1 MAGRIGG
8 LSVTNNPDR
17 DITGFSRTNKVSA
30 VVRTLSRAA
39 GFGISIAPKR
49 MGSVRRSRA
58 NILSAN
64 RAIRDINA
72 IANGKVRQRIINR
85 AVGKAGGLAVNAVL
99 PATNNIALRFIRAR
113 VGSYMNKRFHT
124 KLKKGGLLE
133 IFGPKATNN
142 IKKQLFSVKG
152 EGNIFQMMHRS
163 LLVALKATAP
173 RTEFTMNINNKIV
186 QFSPNNLAD
195 SVFMRDP
202 VINPRKGVL
211 GEWKVS
217 VGGSNPTTNVADK
230 APYVWIAQYG
240 GILFN
245 PQTGQNDQ
253 IYAPTFFATKA
264 VEVVAKLYRPVIKKV
279 AQIID
284 PVGMGKLS
292 GKEMVKTSFN
302 DRAKTMHKIWLS
314 KSGEKQKAEKEI
326 RTNNKRRKKKI
337 STRYEGQDGMDLP
350 SMLGDSFE
358 ESIEAGAQAT
368 MEYLY
373 GGRQALRETKFATA
387 EYKRKRKGGSRKTR
401 TVKSSKRTR
410 KSMQDIGVGA
420 TGTEIRIIAEMR
432 ELKAKDRTKTR
443 YLVGQNN
450 RYKDSVLEPATVK
463 IRREQ
468 VFDLGSIKL
477 DESTR
482 ALLKDAREK
491 GIIAFKFNGNKIENA
506 VIKDVDKFIKHFDI
520 DTRTGSI
527 LRSDTNAGVRG
538 SADNVGKIEKNI
550 RKNLTPSQLKEIE
563 QQAVEEVMKT
573 PYKVG
578 TVTKLSTDKTGRVFA
593 EVSYNNA
600 SKLSELKT
608 EIQDLENDL
617 RKLEKARG
625 VLKGSKT
632 TTVNSS
638 IGDYSG
644 ATAGLI
650 TRLDKKGDYI
660 DFNGEKV
667 LAIEDILERADGS
680 KIKYLR
686 PYVDPSGRT
695 YTEDNVKALLAGQTK
710 KIRDRSTEGGEIDA
724 KIKEIRKRLF
734 GSGQGRSKDDPTTRS
749 LYGQLNNALDKQH
762 VFEQETLKTALN
774 KQRRKITQQ
783 FVEQETA
790 KQIGGSYFQPVM
802 VSGTSRKIKSVS
814 RQHETVAS
822 GVRMPTKGSKGM
834 TNLSFKI
841 DRSQAAL
848 ADTRG
853 LGKYVV
859 EVHSSSVTPL
869 GKKPGKSAIKKIN
882 PTNIEFK
889 GKNIIELTYTD
900 PSLPT
905 AQMTLRAGIKGGKLN
920 KKGISL
926 QATGG
931 GKVQNV
937 TANRGQN
944 VVFIE
949 DSDTG
954 QLRVSRKGENIAAEK
969 KRVYGIAD
977 GQHNKGRL
985 NTNEIRYLRATPA
998 EILGDGLP
1006 DNNLDFVT
1014 DAAFFGAAIRDA
1026 EKGITS
1032 RTNTKATHGYN
1043 IHEEESTRGFIIRF
1057 EDY

>member
-1 MAGRIGG
+1 MGLGG
-8 LSVTNNPDR
+8 LPVTDNPDR
-17 DITGFSRTNKVSA
+17 DLTGYSRANKVSSL
-30 VVRTLSRAA
+30 VRTLSRTA
-39 GFGISIAPKR
+39 GFAISLAPKR
-49 MGSVRRSRA
+49 LGNVRRQRA

-64 RAIRDINA
+64 RAVRDINA
-72 IANGKVRQRIINR
+72 LANGKVKQRVINR
-85 AVGKAGGLAVNAVL
+85 ALGKAGGLAVNAVL
-99 PATNNIALRFIRAR
+99 PATNNIALRFVRAR

-124 KLKKGGLLE
+124 KLKKGGILE

-142 IKKQLFSVKG
+142 IKQQLFSVKG
-152 EGNIFQMMHRS
+152 EGNVFQMIHRS

-186 QFSPNNLAD
+186 QFGPNNLAD

-211 GEWKVS
+211 GEWRVS

-245 PQTGQNDQ
+245 PQTGQNDAF
-253 IYAPTFFATKA
+253 YAPTFFATKA
-264 VEVVAKLYRPVIKKV
+264 VESVAKLYRPVIKKV

-284 PVGMGKLS
+284 PVGMGRLS
-292 GKEMVKTSFN
+292 GKEMVKTTFN
-302 DRAKTMHKIWLS
+302 AREKTMHKIWL
-314 KSGEKQKAEKEI
+314 KDSGERAKKDEEI
-326 RTNNKRRKKKI
+326 GKNKRRTKKV
-337 STRYEGQDGMDLP
+337 SSRYEGQDGMEMT
-350 SMLGDSFE
+350 SKLGLAYE
-358 ESIEAGAQAT
+358 EGIEAGAEAT

-373 GGRQALRETKFATA
+373 GGRLADVKTTFQTA
-387 EYKRKRKGGSRKTR
+387 EYKRRKKGGKNKTR
-401 TVKSSKRTR
+401 TVKGSKRTI
-410 KSMQDIGVGA
+410 KSKQNIGVQS
-420 TGTEIRIIAEMR
+420 TGTQVRIIADMR
-432 ELKAKDRTKTR
+432 ELKAKDRSKSR

-450 RYKDSVLEPATVK
+450 RYKSSVLEPSKVK

-468 VFDLGSIKL
+468 VFDLGEIKL

-491 GIIAFKFNGNKIENA
+491 GIIAFKFNGNKIQNA
-506 VIKDVDKFIKHFDI
+506 TIKDVDRFIEHFDI
-520 DTRTGSI
+520 NTKTGSI
-527 LRSDTNAGVRG
+527 LKTDTNAGIRG
-538 SADNVGKIEKNI
+538 NASHTSKIRENI
-550 RKNLTPSQLKEIE
+550 EQNLTPSQIKEINME
-563 QQAVEEVMKT
+563 ATERVMKQNFAT
-573 PYKVG
+573 GKIN
-578 TVTKLSTDKTGRVFA
+578 KLSIDKTGRVHADVAYANEPELITIKA
-593 EVSYNNA
+593 EI
-600 SKLSELKT
+600 KK
-608 EIQDLENDL
+608 LENEL
-617 RKLEKARG
+617 RVLEKAKKE
-625 VLKGSKT
+625 LKGM
-632 TTVNSS
+632 NSTAAVS
-638 IGDYSG
+638 SVGSDAKYGYIKQLQAQGNYTEYDGKIVLGIKDKG
-644 ATAGLI
+644 ATY
-650 TRLDKKGDYI
+650 TRPYI
-660 DFNGEKV
+660 DN
-667 LAIEDILERADGS
+667 
-680 KIKYLR
+680 
-686 PYVDPSGRT
+686 GRT
-695 YTEDNVKALLAGQTK
+695 YTEDNVKALLSGSKTRK
-710 KIRDRSTEGGEIDA
+710 VKDRRPEGGEIDQRIH
-724 KIKEIRKRLF
+724 KIKKRLF
-734 GSGQGRSKDDPTTRS
+734 GVAEDKDRNNPTKTS
-749 LYGQLNNALDKQH
+749 LYGKQDLLLH
-762 VFEQETLKTALN
+762 TRMGFEQDTLKGSIMG
-774 KQRRKITQQ
+774 QRTKITQ
-783 FVEQETA
+783 ELIERETA
-790 KQIGGSYFQPVM
+790 KQIGGDYFQPVM

-814 RQHETVAS
+814 RQSETAA
-822 GVRMPTKGSKGM
+822 GAARMPTKGSKGM

-841 DRSQAAL
+841 DKSQAAL

-859 EVHSSSVTPL
+859 EVHSSSVTPI
-869 GKKPGKSAIKKIN
+869 GSKAGKSAIKKIN
-882 PTNIEFK
+882 PTNVEFK

-949 DSDTG
+949 DGDTG
-954 QLRVSRKGENIAAEK
+954 QLRVSRKGENIAADK

-985 NTNEIRYLRATPA
+985 NSNEIRYLRATPA
-998 EILGDGLP
+998 EMLGDNLP
-1006 DNNLDFVT
+1006 KNNLDFFT

>member
-1 MAGRIGG
+1 MAGRLGG
-8 LSVTNNPDR
+8 LPVTNNPDK
-17 DITGFSRTNKVSA
+17 DITGYSRTNKVSY

-39 GFGISIAPKR
+39 GFGISLAPKR
-49 MGSVRRSRA
+49 MGGIRRSRA

-72 IANGKVRQRIINR
+72 IANGKVRQRVVNR
-85 AVGKAGGLAVNAVL
+85 ALGKAGGLAVNAVL

-124 KLKKGGLLE
+124 KLKKGGLME
-133 IFGPKATNN
+133 IFGPKATNT
-142 IKKQLFSVKG
+142 IKQQLFSVKG

-211 GEWKVS
+211 GEWRVS

-245 PQTGQNDQ
+245 PLTGQNDE

-264 VEVVAKLYRPVIKKV
+264 VESVAKLYRPVIKKV

-284 PVGMGKLS
+284 PVGMGRLS
-292 GKEMVKTSFN
+292 GKEMVKVSFN
-302 DRAKTMHKIWLS
+302 DRSKTMHKIWLS
-314 KSGEKQKAEKEI
+314 KSGEKAKAEKEI
-326 RTNNKRRKKKI
+326 AKNKRRKKKI

-350 SMLGDSFE
+350 SKLGDSFE
-358 ESIEAGAQAT
+358 EAIEAGAQAT

-373 GGRQALRETKFATA
+373 GGRQAERVTKFATA
-387 EYKRKRKGGSRKTR
+387 EYKRKRKGGQRRTR
-401 TVKSSKRTR
+401 SVKASKRTR
-410 KSMQDIGVGA
+410 KSVQDIGVGA
-420 TGTEIRIIAEMR
+420 TGTQVRIIADMR
-432 ELKAKDRTKTR
+432 ELKAKDRSKSR

-450 RYKDSVLEPATVK
+450 RYRESVLEPAKVK

-468 VFDLGSIKL
+468 VFDLGEIKL
-477 DESTR
+477 DDNTR
-482 ALLKDAREK
+482 ALLKDARDK
-491 GIIAFKFNGNKIENA
+491 GIIAFKFNGNKIQNA
-506 VIKDVDKFIKHFDI
+506 TIKDVDRFIEHFDI
-520 DTRTGSI
+520 DTRTGNI
-527 LRSDTNAGVRG
+527 LRTDTNAGVRN
-538 SADNVGKIEKNI
+538 SATNTSKIEQNI
-550 RKNLTPSQLKEIE
+550 RKNLTPSQIKEIE
-563 QQAVEEVMKT
+563 TKAAEAVMKENFT
-573 PYKVG
+573 IG
-578 TVTKLSTDKTGRVFA
+578 TVNKLSMDKSGRVFA
-593 EVSYNNA
+593 DVEY
-600 SKLSELKT
+600 KSEAKVTDLKNQ
-608 EIQDLENDL
+608 INKAENDL
-617 RKLEKARG
+617 RKLEKARKN
-625 VLKGSKT
+625 LKGSRT
-632 TTVNSS
+632 STVGSN

-644 ATAGLI
+644 AQAGLI
-650 TRLDKKGDYI
+650 KRLDTKGDYV
-660 DFNGEKV
+660 DYNGEKV
-667 LAIEDILERADGS
+667 LGIEDIIETADG
-680 KIKYLR
+680 KKLKYIK
-686 PYVDPSGRT
+686 PYIDPKGRT

-710 KIRDRSTEGGEIDA
+710 KVRDRSPEGGEIDE
-724 KIKEIRKRLF
+724 KIKKLKKALY
-734 GSGQGRSKDDPTTRS
+734 GSGQDRTPDNPTTRS
-749 LYGQLNNALDKQH
+749 LYGQLNNQLEARH
-762 VFEQETLKTALN
+762 AFEQDTLQRALMSN
-774 KQRRKITQQ
+774 KRKITQQ
-783 FVEQETA
+783 LVEQEAA
-790 KQIGGSYFQPVM
+790 KQIGGTYFQPVM

-814 RQHETVAS
+814 RQNETISS
-822 GVRMPTKGSKGM
+822 GVRMPTRGSKGM

-841 DRSQAAL
+841 DKSQAAL

-859 EVHSSSVTPL
+859 EVHSSSVTPM
-869 GKKPGKSAIKKIN
+869 GKKAGKSAIKKIN
-882 PTNIEFK
+882 PTNVEFK

-944 VVFIE
+944 VVFVE
-949 DSDTG
+949 DGDTG

-985 NTNEIRYLRATPA
+985 NSNEIRYLRATPA